1 VVDNVASLLRRL
13 GLVLAVVATLLVAPG
28 TTALAASA
36 SGAGSGAASTSASV
50 APAVSG
56 EAAKGEVRVIAV
68 TRVPGEQVVD
78 AIAADLPPAAADTAR
93 GGKAKQVAVTV
104 DAEGLAAL
112 AANPDV
118 VQVVENKV
126 NRITADAWT
135 TSIGLAP
142 VLTAGWDGTGRTIAV
157 LDVGVQVDHPYL
169 AGKVTAE
176 ACFSQAS
183 FAGQVQSLCPGE
195 ATETHTA
202 GSASPPCDSLSPEV
216 PAGCGHG
223 THVAGIA
230 GGGPVSTPSD
240 LTGVAPGASI
250 IAMKVFTKGMNA
262 TVCQGA
268 FPCLLAYDSDIANA
282 LAWLSARRTA
292 ADPLVA
298 NLDAVN
304 LSLGGGSFQLACDA
318 QVPTVT
324 AQVNALRAQGI
335 ATVVAAGNNG
345 QNGAGGSPARMASP
359 ACISTA
365 VSVGA
370 TTNAGAIASFS
381 NLTAA
386 TTIVAPGS
394 SITSSKPTSTYGL
407 LSGTSMASPVVAGAI
422 AALRE
427 KTPAASVTTL
437 VDQLRTRGSQ
447 LTTAVGQI
455 PELQLDSALVGVP
468 SDVGRVAVTS
478 GFERVSLGWSP
489 PSFTGASVA
498 SYTVTASPGGAS
510 CVSSAVAS
518 PGCAVTGLVNGSA
531 YTFTITATNAQGT
544 GSGTSV
550 SAAPR
555 ALTAGSPFGSFDL
568 ASAGPGSVTVAGWA
582 IDPDTV
588 APIPVHVYVD
598 GTGTALTANGSRPD
612 VDAAFGY
619 GANHGFGVT
628 VPASGGSH
636 TVCAYGINVA
646 AGSNVLLGCRVV
658 PVPSGSP
665 FGSLDMVG
673 SGLGSVSVAGWAIDP
688 DTVGSIQVHVYVDGS
703 GYALDAT
710 SSRPDVGAAYA
721 GYGSAHGFGVTVP
734 ASPGSHT
741 VCAYAIN
748 VGAGSTSVL
757 GCRVVS
763 VPSGSPFG
771 SLDVARRNPD
781 GSISVSGWAIDPDT
795 AADIQVHVYFVG
807 PTLGLTGIPL
817 IANQARGDVGAVY
830 PAYGSA
836 HGYSMVS
843 PAFPAG
849 VTLCAYGINVGSGGT
864 SVIGC
869 AFVP

>member
-1 VVDNVASLLRRL
+1 
-13 GLVLAVVATLLVAPG
+13 
-28 TTALAASA
+28 
-36 SGAGSGAASTSASV
+36 
-50 APAVSG
+50 
-56 EAAKGEVRVIAV
+56 
-68 TRVPGEQVVD
+68 
-78 AIAADLPPAAADTAR
+78 
-93 GGKAKQVAVTV
+93 
-104 DAEGLAAL
+104 
-112 AANPDV
+112 
-118 VQVVENKV
+118 
-126 NRITADAWT
+126 
-135 TSIGLAP
+135 
-142 VLTAGWDGTGRTIAV
+142 
-157 LDVGVQVDHPYL
+157 
-169 AGKVTAE
+169 
-176 ACFSQAS
+176 
-183 FAGQVQSLCPGE
+183 
-195 ATETHTA
+195 
-202 GSASPPCDSLSPEV
+202 
-216 PAGCGHG
+216 
-223 THVAGIA
+223 
-230 GGGPVSTPSD
+230 
-240 LTGVAPGASI
+240 
-250 IAMKVFTKGMNA
+250 
-262 TVCQGA
+262 
-268 FPCLLAYDSDIANA
+268 
-282 LAWLSARRTA
+282 
-292 ADPLVA
+292 
-298 NLDAVN
+298 
-304 LSLGGGSFQLACDA
+304 
-318 QVPTVT
+318 
-324 AQVNALRAQGI
+324 
-335 ATVVAAGNNG
+335 
-345 QNGAGGSPARMASP
+345 
-359 ACISTA
+359 
-365 VSVGA
+365 
-370 TTNAGAIASFS
+370 
-381 NLTAA
+381 
-386 TTIVAPGS
+386 
-394 SITSSKPTSTYGL
+394 
-407 LSGTSMASPVVAGAI
+407 
-422 AALRE
+422 
-427 KTPAASVTTL
+427 
-437 VDQLRTRGSQ
+437 
-447 LTTAVGQI
+447 
-455 PELQLDSALVGVP
+455 
-468 SDVGRVAVTS
+468 
-478 GFERVSLGWSP
+478 
-489 PSFTGASVA
+489 
-498 SYTVTASPGGAS
+498 
-510 CVSSAVAS
+510 
-518 PGCAVTGLVNGSA
+518 VTGLVNGSA

-688 DTVGSIQVHVYVDGS
+688 DTAGSIQVHVYVDGS

-710 SSRPDVGAAYA
+710 TSRPDVGVAYA

-734 ASPGSHT
+734 ASGGSHT

-795 AADIQVHVYFVG
+795 VADIQVHVYFVG

-836 HGYSMVS
+836 HGYAMVS